1 MIYLVSGV
9 IAFLVLLA
17 LTELFGQKGN
27 YKNDG
32 TKL

>member
-1 MIYLVSGV
+1 MIWIISSV